1 MSFQNCNEFEENL
14 RLRRKILSLGICPS
28 IGPTG
33 PTGPQGEVGIQGV
46 MGPTGPKG
54 DIGLQG
60 QIGPTGPQGERGDI
74 GPVPISSNEGLFF
87 TSFIDTTIPEKL
99 KLQDTWFIPDSS
111 DYFEVVNDTDLE
123 VQPGVYEITFS
134 GVIEDLDEL
143 HGAEIYLSDS
153 KGSAIKDLNFKL
165 EQGASKIF
173 SFSQAIV
180 FRFENVTT
188 LNVDFSITGDETT
201 SNVIVSNVYLI
212 MKKIHEE

>member
-1 MSFQNCNEFEENL
+1 MSFQNCSEFEENL

-33 PTGPQGEVGIQGV
+33 PTG
-46 MGPTGPKG
+46 
-54 DIGLQG
+54 L
-60 QIGPTGPQGERGDI
+60 QGERKDI
-74 GPVPISSNEGLFF
+74 GPVPISSNEGLLF
-87 TSFIDTTIPEKL
+87 TSFIDTTILEKL
-99 KLQDTWFIPDSS
+99 KLQDTQFIPDSS

-134 GVIEDLDEL
+134 GVIEDLDES

-153 KGSAIKDLNFKL
+153 KGSTIKDLNFKL
-165 EQGASKIF
+165 EQGTSKIF
-173 SFSQAIV
+173 SLSQAIV

-201 SNVIVSNVYLI
+201 SNVIASNVYLI
-212 MKKIHEE
+212 MKKIHEEQLVSR

>member
-1 MSFQNCNEFEENL
+1 MSFQNCSEFEQNL

-33 PTGPQGEVGIQGV
+33 PTE
-46 MGPTGPKG
+46 
-54 DIGLQG
+54 
-60 QIGPTGPQGERGDI
+60 PQGERKDI
-74 GPVPISSNEGLFF
+74 GPVPISSNEGLLF
-87 TSFIDTTIPEKL
+87 TSFIDMTIPEKL

-111 DYFEVVNDTDLE
+111 DYFEVVNDTDLD

-165 EQGASKIF
+165 EQGTSKIF
-173 SFSQAIV
+173 SLSQAIV
-180 FRFENVTT
+180 FRFENVTN

-201 SNVIVSNVYLI
+201 SNVIASNVYLI